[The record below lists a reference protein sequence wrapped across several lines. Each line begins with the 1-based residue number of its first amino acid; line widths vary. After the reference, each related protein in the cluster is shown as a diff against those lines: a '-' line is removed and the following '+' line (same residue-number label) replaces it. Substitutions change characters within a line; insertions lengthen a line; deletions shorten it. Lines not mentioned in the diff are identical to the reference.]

1 MLVMEMVKG
10 GALDVHL
17 QKDSGQ
23 ISKRKRLRYSIG
35 AAKGL
40 EYLHRNDCLHRDV
53 AARNCL
59 VGDGEVKLSDFG
71 LSRELSNRAKNYTL
85 KDMKQRLPIRWLAPE
100 VLSTG
105 TFTKK
110 SDVYSFGVLLWEI
123 YMDGQSP
130 YADMSAVEVT
140 ASVLA
145 GYRLS
150 APDKMPR
157 GVRVIMTK
165 QCFPG
170 NPDER
175 SRMSEIRPAL
185 EDVLQQLS

>member
-1 MLVMEMVKG
+1 MKNIKGSNGVMACEYRAGAAPDLRILQISTNQVKRKN
-10 GALDVHL
+10 AAE
-17 QKDSGQ
+17 QKDQTPGLP
-23 ISKRKRLRYSIG
+23 RLIQ
-35 AAKGL
+35 
-40 EYLHRNDCLHRDV
+40 RDFHY
-53 AARNCL
+53 NP
-59 VGDGEVKLSDFG
+59 GKD
-71 LSRELSNRAKNYTL
+71 

-100 VLSTG
+100 VLNTG

-110 SDVYSFGVLLWEI
+110 SDVYYFGVLLWEI

-150 APDKMPR
+150 DPDKMPR

>member
-1 MLVMEMVKG
+1 M
-10 GALDVHL
+10 
-17 QKDSGQ
+17 
-23 ISKRKRLRYSIG
+23 I
-35 AAKGL
+35 
-40 EYLHRNDCLHRDV
+40 
-53 AARNCL
+53 
-59 VGDGEVKLSDFG
+59 
-71 LSRELSNRAKNYTL
+71 

-110 SDVYSFGVLLWEI
+110 SDVYSFGVLLWE
-123 YMDGQSP
+123 
-130 YADMSAVEVT
+130 
-140 ASVLA
+140 VLA

-175 SRMSEIRPAL
+175 SRMSEVGRYCCMSYSYTGTKQCLA
-185 EDVLQQLS
+185 